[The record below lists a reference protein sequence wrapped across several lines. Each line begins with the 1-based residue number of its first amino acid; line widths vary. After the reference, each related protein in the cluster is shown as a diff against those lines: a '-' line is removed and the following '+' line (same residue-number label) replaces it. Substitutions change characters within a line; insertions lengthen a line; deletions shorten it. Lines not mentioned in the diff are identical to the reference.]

1 MDGQDVLVQME
12 KRRDIQIREAKQR
25 ARDWRSTLASG
36 AGRRVLSEIVFGVCG
51 AMTSPEPGQS
61 DFQNGMRAAGLRIF
75 EIAGGFNAEACV
87 GMFQESVNG
96 GDRGEDRDDDDRNE

>member
-12 KRRDIQIREAKQR
+12 KRQEIQVRESKRR
-25 ARDWRSTLASG
+25 ARDWRALLASG
-36 AGRRVLSEIVFGVCG
+36 SGKRVLSEIVFGVCG
-51 AMTSPEPGQS
+51 AMTPPIPWQS
-61 DFQNGMRAAGLRIF
+61 DFDNGMRAAGLRIF

-96 GDRGEDRDDDDRNE
+96 GRDDDRSDDREE